1 MPGVSLLKSLL
12 LYKVGVYI
20 KGHLV
25 MMKTTMHIRSDKL
38 RRCLVFSLLV
48 FRSLKRSNPHLIE
61 DVVLIRALR
70 DSNLPKFLVDDAL
83 LFG

>member
-1 MPGVSLLKSLL
+1 MMNNSTLQVRYAQKMPHIL
-12 LYKVGVYI
+12 LYHIIYMYI
-20 KGHLV
+20 
-25 MMKTTMHIRSDKL
+25 HI
-38 RRCLVFSLLV
+38 CIIYHHIIISLLV